1 MFCLYLTLSRSGPWL
16 GMDMVSQVG
25 FALVSPRSSRS
36 RPWLGMDVISL
47 MLAALMSPS
56 LRPRR
61 FAGKQLAHKASTA
74 SFAEVRRETGK
85 QYPSSK
91 YNLPIIATGLLVAAG
106 IALSQDVIVFI
117 IALYRH
123 SSMTEANRL
132 VEAVHLVARV
142 PLDLLAAYGVAAANQ
157 PLLTK
162 ACTSGIAYFLGDLM
176 AQVFEGRRR
185 IEWLDLSR
193 CTRNCVAGFVLHGP
207 ALHYWIQ
214 FLEGPVASFLGGG
227 QEWWSICTKIALDQT
242 IFAAVLNMAYA
253 LLLGLLSA
261 NPLDEVLRRAR
272 ATLALSMLSSWCFW
286 PFVHLITYSPF
297 MPIDFKVLWN
307 DVMEILWVAI
317 LSVIANDEKVKNGR
331 LCFTKS
337 AGRFRLWASWVKNGR
352 LCFTKSAV
360 KRLEIPAVDIMVNTI
375 GYATDLERIV

>member
-1 MFCLYLTLSRSGPWL
+1 
-16 GMDMVSQVG
+16 MDMICPMTS
-25 FALVSPRSSRS
+25 ALV
-36 RPWLGMDVISL
+36 
-47 MLAALMSPS
+47 SPS

-61 FAGKQLAHKASTA
+61 FSGKQLAHKASTA
-74 SFAEVRRETGK
+74 HFAEVRRETGK
-85 QYPSSK
+85 QYPGSK
-91 YNLPIIATGLLVAAG
+91 YNFPSSATFLFVAFG
-106 IALSQDVIVFI
+106 IALSQGV
-117 IALYRH
+117 IALIALHQY
-123 SSMTEANRL
+123 SLMIDANWL
-132 VEAVHLVARV
+132 VEVVHVVARV
-142 PLDLLAAYGVAAANQ
+142 PLGLLAAYGVAAANQ

>member
-1 MFCLYLTLSRSGPWL
+1 MGSVWFVARPSLACKVMRREATCCMRKHIQSWHAKAMRRARPHGILTARSVERSLTVHNSSQHFSLCSSVINKMALRHSSPRCRRALTRPSLMFCLYLALSRSGPWL
-16 GMDMVSQVG
+16 GMDVVRQAGVA
-25 FALVSPRSSRS
+25 FVSPRSSCS
-36 RPWLGMDVISL
+36 GPLLGMDMIRQMPTAFV
-47 MLAALMSPS
+47 SPS

-74 SFAEVRRETGK
+74 DFAEVPQETGQ

-91 YNLPIIATGLLVAAG
+91 YNLPIIVTVLLLAFG
-106 IALSQDVIVFI
+106 IAISQDVIVL
-117 IALYRH
+117 IALYQY
-123 SSMTEANRL
+123 SSMMEANWL
-132 VEAVHLVARV
+132 VEAVHVVARL
-142 PLDLLAAYGVAAANQ
+142 PLDLLAEYGEAAAHQ

-162 ACTSGIAYFLGDLM
+162 ACTSGIAYFVGDLM

-193 CTRNCVAGFVLHGP
+193 CARNCVAGFLLHGP

-272 ATLALSMLSSWCFW
+272 ATLALSM
-286 PFVHLITYSPF
+286 
-297 MPIDFKVLWN
+297 
-307 DVMEILWVAI
+307 
-317 LSVIANDEKVKNGR
+317 
-331 LCFTKS
+331 
-337 AGRFRLWASWVKNGR
+337 
-352 LCFTKSAV
+352 
-360 KRLEIPAVDIMVNTI
+360 
-375 GYATDLERIV
+375 